1 MNVRWHDVSIPI
13 HDGTTVWPGDD
24 PVRLVGSSRIAEGA
38 SCNTS
43 TITLPTHTGTH
54 CDAPWHF
61 EEGGRKLH
69 EIDPEVYFGE
79 ATVIHLPDAN
89 RIEAEHLGASPLP
102 RRVLFKTK
110 NSDYPVN
117 GPFNTGFVAIAPEAA
132 RRLVDEGVRL
142 VGIDYLSIAP
152 YKNSGPT
159 HHTFLE
165 NDVFVVEG
173 LCLRDVPAGTY
184 PFVVL
189 PMPIHDADGAPCRAF
204 VGLPKVSS

>member
-1 MNVRWHDVSIPI
+1 MSICWHDVSIPI
-13 HDGTTVWPGDD
+13 HDGTTVWPGDS
-24 PVRLVGSSRIAEGA
+24 PVRLTADSRVAEGA

-43 TITLPTHTGTH
+43 TISLPTHTGTH

-69 EIDPEVYFGE
+69 EIDPAVYFGD
-79 ATVIHLPDAN
+79 ATVIHLPEVD
-89 RIEAEHLGASPLP
+89 RITAADLGTSPLP
-102 RRVLFKTK
+102 PRVLFKTR

-117 GPFNTGFVAIAPEAA
+117 GPFNTSFVALAQDAA
-132 RRLVDEGVRL
+132 QRLVDDGVRL

-159 HHTFLE
+159 HHTLLRH
-165 NDVFVVEG
+165 DVFVVEG
-173 LCLRDVPAGTY
+173 LCLRDVPPGVH

-189 PMPIHDADGAPCRAF
+189 PMPIHGADGAPCRAF
-204 VGLPKVSS
+204 VGLPEV

>member
-24 PVRLVGSSRIAEGA
+24 PVRLVASSRIAEGA

-79 ATVIHLPDAN
+79 ATVIHLPDVN
-89 RIEAEHLGASPLP
+89 RIEAEHLGAAPLP

-117 GPFNTGFVAIAPEAA
+117 GLFNTAFVAIAPEAA

-159 HHTFLE
+159 HHILLE